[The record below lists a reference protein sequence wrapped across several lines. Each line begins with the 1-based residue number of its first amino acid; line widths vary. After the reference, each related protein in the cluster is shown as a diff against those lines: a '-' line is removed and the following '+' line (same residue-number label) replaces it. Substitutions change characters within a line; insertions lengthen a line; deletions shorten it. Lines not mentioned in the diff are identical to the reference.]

1 MDGIFE
7 CIDGR
12 FEVSLADS
20 TMMGIVHHAMNKAQE
35 KMKLKT
41 GVIEQLNE
49 ISKFYELAV
58 MQLEGCLSIV
68 HTETESSFLE
78 SNHEEV
84 LNDLRNI
91 KDRLQ

>member
-20 TMMGIVHHAMNKAQE
+20 TMMWIVHYAMNKAQE
-35 KMKLKT
+35 KMKEKT
-41 GVIEQLNE
+41 GVIERLNE

-68 HTETESSFLE
+68 HAETESSFLE